1 MTILVLETYTG
12 LSSLWIFF
20 HLMDLGGELA
30 RTTGFTG
37 IEVFEKVSVFAFR
50 SLRPPSWK
58 IGLFSNSFLL
68 LALTV
73 AFGAQVLA
81 IYWPPL
87 LTLLHTVPMARDEWA
102 LIAKFALPILVVPEV
117 FKALGLGLQRT

>member
-1 MTILVLETYTG
+1 METYTG

-73 AFGAQVLA
+73 TFGTQVLA
-81 IYWPPL
+81 MYWPPL
-87 LTLLHTVPMARDEWA
+87 LTLLHTVPMGRDEWA
-102 LIAKFALPILVVPEV
+102 LIAIFALPILVVPEV